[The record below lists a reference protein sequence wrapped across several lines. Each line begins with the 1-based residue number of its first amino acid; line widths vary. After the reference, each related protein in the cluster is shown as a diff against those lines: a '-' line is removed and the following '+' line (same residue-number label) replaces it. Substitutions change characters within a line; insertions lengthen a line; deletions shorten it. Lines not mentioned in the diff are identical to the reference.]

1 MSEET
6 LLKSKVSNSISF
18 ISSLIY
24 LCENPLSWN
33 IIKLSVNVLMERL
46 YYHRHT
52 KSGNPLSPKKFEMDG
67 LYINQ
72 FEPRSKLEWSLSWK
86 FSTPSSNPSMSRNN
100 FSLSSSSLR
109 NVLKNPFV
117 EFLQYL
123 FHFPNISDH
132 FWSKLISW

>member
-46 YYHRHT
+46 YYHCHT
-52 KSGNPLSPKKFEMDG
+52 KIGNPSSPKKFETEG

-72 FEPRSKLEWSLSWK
+72 FEPRSKMEWSLSWK
-86 FSTPSSNPSMSRNN
+86 FPTPSSNPSMSWNH

-109 NVLKNPFV
+109 KVLKGISSIS
-117 EFLQYL
+117 LS
-123 FHFPNISDH
+123 FPSISDH